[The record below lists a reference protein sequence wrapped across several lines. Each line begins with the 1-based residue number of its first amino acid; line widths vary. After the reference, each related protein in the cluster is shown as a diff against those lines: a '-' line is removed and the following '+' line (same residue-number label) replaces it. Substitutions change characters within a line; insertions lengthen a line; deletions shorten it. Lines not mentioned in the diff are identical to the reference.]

1 MSESGQ
7 SGQAVPTLS
16 ARMLA
21 GLSRSVRSAARPE
34 VDAERIAVLRAL
46 EEMKATI
53 AAVQAEVAVAFD
65 HSQRAIQASQG
76 VPHDQLGRGVAAQVA
91 LARRESP
98 HAGGR
103 LLGMA
108 KALVRELPWTWA
120 ALRSGRLS
128 EYRAMLVV
136 RETACLSVEDRAAVD
151 ARVCG
156 GASRVEDLGSR
167 RLVAECRQA
176 AYQLDPH
183 SVVRRSAQAVSD
195 RYVSL
200 RPAPDTMT
208 WLTALLPVAQ
218 GVAAYAALRVAA
230 DSARSAGDGRGGGQL
245 MADTLV
251 ERLTGQATAEAVGVG
266 VHLVMSDLTLLAA
279 DSAPAHLA
287 GYGPIPAGV
296 ARNLVGASPE
306 VAGWVRRLYQRPR
319 TGDLVALDS
328 RSRCFPTNLSTLI
341 TLRDQT
347 CRTPWC
353 DAPIRHVDHI
363 EPHESGGA
371 TSFANGQGL
380 CEACNH
386 AKQAP
391 GWLARPEPE
400 GAQTVLLETPTGH
413 RYRSRAPVQSGR
425 NAEKKP
431 SRFELA
437 FRRLV
442 IAA

>member
-1 MSESGQ
+1 
-7 SGQAVPTLS
+7 
-16 ARMLA
+16 
-21 GLSRSVRSAARPE
+21 
-34 VDAERIAVLRAL
+34 
-46 EEMKATI
+46 
-53 AAVQAEVAVAFD
+53 
-65 HSQRAIQASQG
+65 
-76 VPHDQLGRGVAAQVA
+76 
-91 LARRESP
+91 
-98 HAGGR
+98 
-103 LLGMA
+103 
-108 KALVRELPWTWA
+108 
-120 ALRSGRLS
+120 
-128 EYRAMLVV
+128 
-136 RETACLSVEDRAAVD
+136 
-151 ARVCG
+151 
-156 GASRVEDLGSR
+156 
-167 RLVAECRQA
+167 
-176 AYQLDPH
+176 
-183 SVVRRSAQAVSD
+183 
-195 RYVSL
+195 
-200 RPAPDTMT
+200 
-208 WLTALLPVAQ
+208 
-218 GVAAYAALRVAA
+218 
-230 DSARSAGDGRGGGQL
+230 

-266 VHLVMSDLTLLAA
+266 VHLVMPDLTLLAA

-391 GWLARPEPE
+391 GWLGRAEPE
-400 GAQTVLLETPTGH
+400 GAQTVLLQAPNRH
-413 RYRSRAPVQSGR
+413 R
-425 NAEKKP
+425 
-431 SRFELA
+431 
-437 FRRLV
+437 
-442 IAA
+442 